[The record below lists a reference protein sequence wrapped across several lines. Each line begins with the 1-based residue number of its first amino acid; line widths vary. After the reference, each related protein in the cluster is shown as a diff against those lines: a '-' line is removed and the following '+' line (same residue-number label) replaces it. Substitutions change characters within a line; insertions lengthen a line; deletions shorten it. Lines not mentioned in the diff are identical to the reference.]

1 MLTSTRFATLLAAA
15 VTLALASWQASAAPL
30 LNGVAVHT
38 ELGDEQF
45 IAGLYVDSPSAS
57 ASQILSADENKR
69 IQVRVLA
76 EDLSSRRFKR
86 MWIEGMAI
94 NSSREDLQKNAQ
106 KMADFSNMLRI
117 KLIAGDILTVDRSMN
132 DGVTVSLNGTTL
144 GKIEDRTF
152 FDLLLRTW
160 IGSVPLSSGFR
171 SNLLGNGEVPS
182 DLLARYQSTRPTDAR
197 IATIESAIAASKQEK
212 VAEREQS
219 RTVAVNTPPPKDLIE
234 APKLEAPTLAAI
246 PPPVAPKPAPK
257 VSAPDKPKKV
267 ATAKPKPAPK
277 ADIFED
283 EDEEAFTAASLLS
296 RQLYIGKV
304 KSWAQR
310 ELSYPARALR
320 REWEGNVRLDITLD
334 RRGDLLS
341 VELAEE
347 AEHDVLNKEALRAV
361 EDAAPFPP
369 MPDDVKGD
377 TFLFTLPVAFKLQ

>member
-1 MLTSTRFATLLAAA
+1 MLTSTRFATFLAAA
-15 VTLALASWQASAAPL
+15 VTLALASWQATAAPL

-45 IAGLYVDSPSAS
+45 IAGLYVDSPSDS
-57 ASQILSADENKR
+57 ASKILSADENKR

-106 KMADFSNMLRI
+106 KMADFSNMLRV
-117 KLIAGDILTVDRSMN
+117 KLIAGDILTVNRSMS

-144 GKIEDRTF
+144 GRIEDRTF

-171 SNLLGNGEVPS
+171 SNLLGNGEVS
-182 DLLARYQSTRPTDAR
+182 SELLARYQSTRPTDAR

-212 VAEREQS
+212 VAEREKSQ
-219 RTVAVNTPPPKDLIE
+219 TVAINTPPPKDLIE

-246 PPPVAPKPAPK
+246 PPPVAPKPTPK
-257 VSAPDKPKKV
+257 ISAPEKPKKV
-267 ATAKPKPAPK
+267 AKAKPAPK
-277 ADIFED
+277 NDIFED

-296 RQLYIGKV
+296 RQLYIGKI
-304 KSWAQR
+304 KGWAQR

-334 RRGDLLS
+334 RRGDLIS

-347 AEHDVLNKEALRAV
+347 ADHDVLNKEALRAV